1 MREGQVA
8 NPNPDPKPNPNPN
21 PNTNRNRNRNP
32 NRNHNP
38 NPKQVVCK
46 RRGADDSLAVLGPL
60 DCFGESAL
68 HEDTA
73 QANPKPNNPN
83 NLTHTSSRTRTVTRR
98 RPPIPTLT
106 TLTTLTI

>member
-21 PNTNRNRNRNP
+21 PNTNPNRNP
-32 NRNHNP
+32 NP
-38 NPKQVVCK
+38 NQVVCK

-68 HEDTA
+68 HEDAA
-73 QANPKPNNPN
+73 QANPKANNPN
-83 NLTHTSSRTRTVTRR
+83 NLTHTSSRTRTLSPTPTRR
-98 RPPIPTLT
+98 MVCAAP
-106 TLTTLTI
+106 